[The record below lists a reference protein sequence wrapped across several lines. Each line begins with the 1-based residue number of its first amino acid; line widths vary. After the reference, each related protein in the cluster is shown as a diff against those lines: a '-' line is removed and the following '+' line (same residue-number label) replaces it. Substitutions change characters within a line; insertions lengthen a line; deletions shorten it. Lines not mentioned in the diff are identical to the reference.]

1 MIGWSGRQQPRRTH
15 VNDQL
20 PIIQDI
26 LDHKVLYRLAVGAE
40 TAYLAPMDRERVRAA
55 LAALGNAT
63 RLEMVELIAQAGDGG
78 ALPSALADAVGIP
91 RNLLGAHLL
100 VLEKSGI
107 VAAERQG
114 RNRICRID
122 ASTMAA
128 IAKFI
133 EGYAYPPDVSR

>member
-1 MIGWSGRQQPRRTH
+1 MGY
-15 VNDQL
+15 L
-20 PIIQDI
+20 P
-26 LDHKVLYRLAVGAE
+26 
-40 TAYLAPMDRERVRAA
+40 PMDRERARAA

-63 RLEMVELIAQAGDGG
+63 RLDMVELIAKAGDAG

-107 VAAERQG
+107 VTAERQG

-122 ASTMAA
+122 APTLSALA
-128 IAKFI
+128 EFI
-133 EGYAYPPDVSR
+133 EEYTRVPDVHQDP